1 VDVGAADAAVRD
13 KDVDVDGGKGLG
25 GEGRPGHG
33 ARGGGFVVAEPAG
46 EVGRGGH
53 GCWMGLG
60 WWVEMGVCDDH
71 VIVKFWLTVL
81 FGVLMRL

>member
-1 VDVGAADAAVRD
+1 VRD
-13 KDVDVDGGKGLG
+13 ADVNVDGGKGLG

-53 GCWMGLG
+53 GCWRGFSGLRG
-60 WWVEMGVCDDH
+60 VEVEMGVSDDH
-71 VIVKFWLTVL
+71 VIVKSWLTVV
-81 FGVLMRL
+81 FGVSMRL